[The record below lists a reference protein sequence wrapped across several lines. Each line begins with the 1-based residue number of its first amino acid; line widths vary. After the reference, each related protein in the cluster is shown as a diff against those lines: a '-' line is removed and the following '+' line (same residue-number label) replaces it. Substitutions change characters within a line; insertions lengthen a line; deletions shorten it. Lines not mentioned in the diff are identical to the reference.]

1 MKRRMNT
8 VCAVIAFVSFFGLL
22 AAPSAFGD
30 FRGNCNNG
38 SLNGS
43 FGFTLTG
50 SRTDTNPGARA
61 AVGQLTLDGNG
72 NLTGS
77 ETQSNNGTIVTGVT
91 EAGTYTVNSDCSG
104 SATLTLNKG
113 DTTTRHFNFE
123 ILNSS
128 RYSSGAEEVFA
139 IVTDTGRIETIDFK
153 QQ

>member
-1 MKRRMNT
+1 MKHMTNT
-8 VCAVIAFVSFFGLL
+8 AGAAIVCAVLFGLL
-22 AAPSAFGD
+22 AVPSALGD
-30 FRGNCNNG
+30 NRGSCNNYN
-38 SLNGS
+38 LNGN

-61 AVGQLTLDGNG
+61 AVGQLTADGNG

-91 EAGTYTVNSDCSG
+91 ETGTYTVNSDCSG